1 MKITITIE
9 VDERGAVTVRGSDPI
24 PKEILDKLPDLND
37 PSGPPPAATA
47 PAATEHVPA
56 EEAPPEKKRFTKE
69 QKEEFKRRIAEMN
82 AAGQLDSAIAAELGI
97 KTHQVSYFRTQM
109 GLKGNGVFG
118 SPGVKKD
125 PAAPA
130 PAAEEKPSAFAK
142 PCCGS
147 VGVRHKKDC
156 PEAFVAKALPNED
169 AEEGETQEPEEP
181 AEEKTYKCINPSCEK
196 EGEKFQ
202 STNEIPNVMCHDCGE
217 REVVQVFEE

>member
-1 MKITITIE
+1 
-9 VDERGAVTVRGSDPI
+9 
-24 PKEILDKLPDLND
+24 
-37 PSGPPPAATA
+37 
-47 PAATEHVPA
+47 
-56 EEAPPEKKRFTKE
+56 
-69 QKEEFKRRIAEMN
+69 MN
-82 AAGQLDSAIAAELGI
+82 AAGELDSTIAAELGI
-97 KTHQVSYFRTQM
+97 KTHQVSYFRTQL

-118 SPGVKKD
+118 NPGAKKD

-156 PEAFVAKALPNED
+156 PEAFVAKALPKADEEETD
-169 AEEGETQEPEEP
+169 DAVAEEPKEEM
-181 AEEKTYKCINPSCEK
+181 TYKCINPSCEK